1 MSSSGYSIVTQDKK
15 VIKYGK
21 INTNKED
28 FKDDVE
34 RLTHICN
41 TLEDI
46 IKPYDIKLC
55 ILEDS
60 IPVRNSK
67 SVLQLNI
74 LKGMIIRSLQK
85 NGIKTKLIYP
95 TTVKKMVT
103 GNGRATKEV
112 IAQTVQKDLIDIG
125 KYSDKQTKKQEKTS
139 DIYDSLAL
147 VLAYLNK
154 GRRKI

>member
-1 MSSSGYSIVTQDKK
+1 M
-15 VIKYGK
+15 K
-21 INTNKED
+21 IFPSD
-28 FKDDVE
+28 ID
-34 RLTHICN
+34 RLTHICD
-41 TLEDI
+41 TLEEI
-46 IKPYDIKLC
+46 IKSYDIELC
-55 ILEDS
+55 VLEDS

-85 NGIKTKLIYP
+85 KNIKTKLIYP

-103 GNGRATKEV
+103 GNGRATKEQ
-112 IAQTVQKDLIDIG
+112 IAQTIQRDLIDIG

-154 GRRKI
+154 GRKKI